1 MRSIPEL
8 FIEDAS
14 KKLGVYDRYVRF
26 VKLVREY
33 NRVGRCVPGDELLHY
48 VDGVYMKILSDASDL
63 ALIVSDRDAPRHWRS
78 RLGRAL
84 LTGDKSFIRWFMD
97 RYPVHVGLNDP
108 IVTQNTAG
116 IPWFFGASNYICPIT
131 NGTCSSS
138 AGYPCESLYQFPNS
152 PVCCTNYSYYV
163 SGNRGFA
170 SLVDDVP
177 WVSQYSTGLS
187 GLNFGYLS
195 SPGSL
200 LVTSSI
206 NVPSCFPTSGVT
218 VNLDFGVSSI
228 VYTATCASSCPSGTV
243 CNNTYVPLCPGNT
256 YSTIAV
262 PLLYYNVNLTV
273 GPGQSYSVWW
283 EISV

>member
-1 MRSIPEL
+1 MRNLPGL

-48 VDGVYMKILSDASDL
+48 VDGVYMKILSNADEL
-63 ALIVSDRDAPRHWRS
+63 ALVVNDRDAPRYWRS

-84 LTGDKSFIRWFMD
+84 LTGDKSFIKWFMD

-108 IVTQNTAG
+108 VVTQNVAG
-116 IPWFFGASNYICPIT
+116 IPWFFGASNGLCPVT

-138 AGYPCESLYQFPNS
+138 ATRPCESIYQFPDTPS
-152 PVCCTNYSYYV
+152 CCTSYSYYV
-163 SGNRGFA
+163 SGNAGFA
-170 SLVDDVP
+170 SLVDNAP

-187 GLNFGYLS
+187 GLNFGYQS
-195 SPGSL
+195 SPSGF

-206 NVPSCFPTSGVT
+206 SVPSCFPTSGVA
-218 VNLDFGVSSI
+218 VGLDFGAQIGMSS
-228 VYTATCASSCPSGTV
+228 ATCASSCPSGTA
-243 CNNTYVPLCPGNT
+243 CGNTSVPYCPGSNYT
-256 YSTIAV
+256 ALAI
-262 PLLYYNVNLTV
+262 PLLYYDVNLTV
-273 GPGQSYSVWW
+273 AQSQSYSVWW